1 MTTKVH
7 KATTKYDKWS
17 VRQMLRS
24 VEIISAL
31 TEFATR

>member
-7 KATTKYDKWS
+7 KATTKYDKWF

-24 VEIISAL
+24 VETICTL
-31 TEFATR
+31 TDH